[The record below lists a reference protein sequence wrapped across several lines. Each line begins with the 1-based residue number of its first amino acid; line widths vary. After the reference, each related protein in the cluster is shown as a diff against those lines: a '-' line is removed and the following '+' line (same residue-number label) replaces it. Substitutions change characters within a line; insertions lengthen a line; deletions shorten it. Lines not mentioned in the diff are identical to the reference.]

1 MIIEVMFMTKKYI
14 PTWYY
19 QQFDADYSLEF
30 PAEGYGGWKKQAL
43 PINTEKTAIVIM
55 HAWDCGIYEQYP
67 GWHRAVEYIPRA
79 KKIAE
84 EVFSTLLPKARN
96 NDMNIFHLTN
106 GAKYGHKFPG
116 YKIAQEICHKHS
128 ADVQYP
134 KLSPPKIDETSN
146 LLEIFKK
153 ENSFVGLHNEKD
165 IELGK
170 STTGFPI
177 EATPIDNELVVE
189 NSEQL
194 HAICLEKNINHL
206 IYIGFAINW
215 CLQHAAGNMNDM
227 HFRGFLCSAIRE
239 AVTAVE
245 NKKSA
250 RTEANKEHGLWVT
263 AVQNGFVYDL
273 NDFLSLFKN
282 PD

>member
-1 MIIEVMFMTKKYI
+1 MTIKNI

-19 QQFDADYSLEF
+19 QQFDADYSLDI
-30 PAEGYGGWKKQAL
+30 PAEGYGGWKKKSL
-43 PINTEKTAIVIM
+43 PINPEKTAIVIM
-55 HAWDCGIYEQYP
+55 HAWDCGTYEQYP

-79 KKIAE
+79 QQIAA
-84 EVFSTLLPKARN
+84 EVFSVLLPEARDN
-96 NDMNIFHLTN
+96 GIKIFHLTN
-106 GAKYGHKFPG
+106 GFEYGHKYPG
-116 YKIAQEICHKHS
+116 YKIAQEICKKHS
-128 ADVQYP
+128 ADIHYP
-134 KLSPPKIDETSN
+134 KLSPPVIDDTSK
-146 LLEIFKK
+146 LLKTFKR

-165 IELGK
+165 IEIGK
-170 STTGFPI
+170 GNMSFPV
-177 EATPIDNELVVE
+177 EAIPFGNEPVVE

-194 HAICLEKNINHL
+194 HAVCLENNINHL

-215 CLQHAAGNMNDM
+215 CLQHADGNMNDM
-227 HFRGFLCSAIRE
+227 HSRGFLCSTIRQ

-273 NDFLSLFKN
+273 DDFLGMLTIG
-282 PD
+282 